1 VLDRDVIWGDA
12 SGMASRGLL
21 DVEVRYLDERGDEV
35 TGPLAGVDVE
45 AVVAGRPVR
54 PWCSHMSPGR

>member
-1 VLDRDVIWGDA
+1 
-12 SGMASRGLL
+12 MASRGML

-45 AVVAGRPVR
+45 AMAAGRPVR
-54 PWCSHMSPGR
+54 PWCSHMSPGDEFGPQGRSKVA